1 MTTTINA
8 STSAGLVNTADTS
21 GVLQLQTAST
31 AAVTIDTSQ
40 NVGIGTTSPSSV
52 LHVKGTSGLT
62 VQRSDSGDQ
71 SINFLDSSAV
81 TKTILY
87 SLNTGTNGGAFRFD
101 TKTDGGSTAERMR
114 IDSSGNL
121 LVGTTAS
128 GSATKSI
135 LLSSTGY
142 LDWGNGDCRIAD
154 SSGAMLFYTYTTG
167 NFGERMRID
176 GSGNLLIGST
186 SVSASP
192 ATKGFQV
199 TSGGS
204 NISVFDNT
212 DGLGFSSTSNT
223 KSIGMSAGI
232 AYGSG
237 AGNSWI
243 KLNPTTGSSASIVM
257 QANSNGVILNN
268 NATAWASNSDLRLK
282 NVTGNYENALV
293 DIAQIEPVKFTWKAD
308 KENQPQVGVIAQS
321 VENIVPE
328 AISKTK
334 SIEGDDTE
342 YLQVRY
348 TELIPL
354 MIASIQELNAKVDA
368 QATTITDLT
377 TRLAALE
384 GAK

>member
-1 MTTTINA
+1 MPISTINQNGLTNPLTSVA
-8 STSAGLVNTADTS
+8 ANTVTSAAATALT
-21 GVLQLQTAST
+21 LQSAGTT
-31 AAVTIDTSQ
+31 AVTINTSQ
-40 NVGIGTTSPSSV
+40 QVGIGTASPTVKLDVTGNLKVTNSSGSTIVANRTSNPGSIELQHSGV
-52 LHVKGTSGLT
+52 QTAQFSATSGGGLEIYT
-62 VQRSDSGDQ
+62 G
-71 SINFLDSSAV
+71 SSP
-81 TKTILY
+81 T
-87 SLNTGTNGGAFRFD
+87 
-101 TKTDGGSTAERMR
+101 ERMR

-121 LVGTTAS
+121 LVG
-128 GSATKSI
+128 
-135 LLSSTGY
+135 
-142 LDWGNGDCRIAD
+142 
-154 SSGAMLFYTYTTG
+154 
-167 NFGERMRID
+167 
-176 GSGNLLIGST
+176 ST
-186 SVSASP
+186 SASASP
-192 ATKGFQV
+192 VTKGFQV

-232 AYGSG
+232 TYGGG

-282 NVTGNYENALV
+282 NVIGNYENALV

-354 MIASIQELNAKVDA
+354 MIASIQELKAEFDA
-368 QATTITDLT
+368 YKASHP
-377 TRLAALE
+377 
-384 GAK
+384 